1 MAGEEGSKLVS
12 DSDPNDD
19 QVVQPETI
27 EHVSESESD
36 CDSDVYP
43 ALVTPCKQVNS
54 GKTRA
59 DPLHVAEKAAQEN
72 KWGKKHSCKFCS
84 KMVGKMSTHLTRVH
98 AHEAEVAAI
107 LRLPKRSKER
117 RNGFVRL
124 LNEGDYKHN
133 YDVLQ
138 GQSGTVIPK
147 YRKAGRQTGQLSAC
161 KFCKGLYVK
170 PLLSKHL
177 HKCPQNPDPSKQL
190 KWGEC
195 SKVGAYMLPI
205 EEEKNSAFFQAVIG
219 RLRDDAVRRVIEND
233 SLIIKFGSRLFYKK
247 DVEEHTGGNISSRL
261 RELGRLVLDLKT
273 KSEMKVASLK
283 QALDPV
289 HFDLVIETVRV
300 MAHFEEPSHAYKK
313 GNLAL
318 KLGYSLKNCCKILVS
333 EAIKTS
339 DKLLL
344 EKVQNFDSLLA
355 SDWHDSVSAGAA
367 QSVAM
372 AKMNKQL
379 LLPSLKDV
387 EKVNGLINEDMQ
399 STEYSVL
406 AKATLAR
413 LTIFNRK
420 RGGELQRMKVQDFKV
435 LQSSSIEDEMLEDL
449 TTTEQKL
456 VNILQRVEIKGKFTR
471 PVPILLTP
479 SMVDAV
485 ERLLK
490 MRVEKDI
497 TSPYLFVS
505 LGEKPFRGS
514 DILRTYAKKAQVDSE
529 SLFTATN
536 LRKQLATLSQA
547 MELSKLEEDQLA
559 GFLGHDIRIH
569 RGVYRKPIQIVQK
582 AKVASVLFKLNR
594 GVDVPEEIDEKG
606 LEEEI
611 LPADEQNEEDEPAA
625 EASAEVS
632 QEERPPS
639 CSLSNEDKAGAGAS
653 VRDESVSVTIAPA
666 TSTSAKGGKT
676 LTQKKRPDG
685 TKTQRKK
692 PWKKEEIAAVEK
704 HMAACFSMNKV
715 PQKHEAIRCKQ
726 AESSVL
732 KHRSWKDIKYFVYN
746 HLKQV
751 RSK

>member
-1 MAGEEGSKLVS
+1 M
-12 DSDPNDD
+12 
-19 QVVQPETI
+19 
-27 EHVSESESD
+27 
-36 CDSDVYP
+36 YP
-43 ALVTPCKQVNS
+43 ALVTPCKQDKS
-54 GKTRA
+54 RA
-59 DPLHVAEKAAQEN
+59 DPLHVAEKAPQEN

-84 KMVGKMSTHLTRVH
+84 KMVVKMSTHLTKVH
-98 AHEAEVAAI
+98 AHGADVAAV
-107 LRLPKRSKER
+107 LRLPKGSKER

-133 YDVLQ
+133 YDVLE

-147 YRKAGRQTGQLSAC
+147 YRKAGRQVGQLSAC
-161 KFCKGLYVK
+161 RFCQGLYAK
-170 PLLSKHL
+170 SLLSKHL
-177 HKCPQNPDPSKQL
+177 HNCPQNPDPSKHL

-195 SKVGAYMLPI
+195 SKVGSYMLPI
-205 EEEKNSAFFQAVIG
+205 GKEKNSAFFQAVVG
-219 RLRDDAVRRVIEND
+219 RMRDDAVMRVIAND

-247 DVEEHTGGNISSRL
+247 DVEEHTRGNISSRL
-261 RELGRLVLDLKT
+261 RELGRLVLELKA

-283 QALDPV
+283 QALDPI
-289 HFDLVIETVRV
+289 HFDLVIETVRA

-318 KLGYSLKNCCKILVS
+318 KLGYSLKTCCKILVS
-333 EAIKTS
+333 EAIKSS

-344 EKVQNFDSLLA
+344 EKVQNFSSLLA

-367 QSVAM
+367 QSVTM

-387 EKVNGLINEDMQ
+387 EKVNGVINEDMQ

-406 AKATLAR
+406 AKATLAS

-420 RGGELQRMKVQDFKV
+420 RGGELQRMKVQDFQV
-435 LQSSSIEDEMLEDL
+435 LQSSSIEEEMLKTL

-456 VNILQRVEIKGKFTR
+456 VKILQRVEIKGKFTR

-479 SMVDAV
+479 SMVHAV

-490 MRVEKDI
+490 MRAEKDI
-497 TSPYLFVS
+497 TSPYLFAS
-505 LGEKPFRGS
+505 SGEKPFRDS
-514 DILRTYAKKAQVDSE
+514 DVLRTYAQKAQVDSE

-594 GVDVPEEIDEKG
+594 GVDIPEEIDEKS

-611 LPADEQNEEDEPAA
+611 LPADEENEDEEPAA
-625 EASAEVS
+625 TASAEVS
-632 QEERPPS
+632 KEERPPS
-639 CSLSNEDKAGAGAS
+639 CSLSNENTAGACAS
-653 VRDESVSVTIAPA
+653 VGDVSLTIAPA

-676 LTQKKRPDG
+676 LTQKRRPDG
-685 TKTQRKK
+685 TKTQKK
-692 PWKKEEIAAVEK
+692 MPWKKEEIAAVEK
-704 HMAACFSMNKV
+704 HLAACFSMNKV
-715 PQKHEAIRCKQ
+715 PQKLEAERCKQ

-732 KHRSWKDIKYFVYN
+732 KHRSWKDIKYCVHN
-746 HLKQV
+746 RLKQI